1 MSETTKKEEQFV
13 LKILE
18 TVQEYENADFNIIEA
33 LRVILKM
40 VIFARGTGTPMSE
53 VIKDNKEEWGMND
66 S

>member
-33 LRVILKM
+33 LGVILKM
-40 VIFARGTGTPMSE
+40 VLFARGTGIPMSE
-53 VIKDNKEEWGMND
+53 VIEDNKKEWGMD
-66 S
+66 E

>member
-1 MSETTKKEEQFV
+1 MSETTKKEEEFV
-13 LKILE
+13 IKILE
-18 TVQEYENADFNIIEA
+18 AVQEYEDADFNIIES

-40 VIFARGTGTPMSE
+40 VIFARGIGTPMSE